1 MSVKYIEMT
10 VEEAFQKCN
19 KKAKVLVAVQDLE
32 NENNE
37 KIDIVFKPF
46 AKKGYNKLFHD
57 VKTVICFE
65 DEIDEI
71 LNLFTE
77 KQNFLDLKRIGK
89 RKIILLE

>member
-1 MSVKYIEMT
+1 MSIKYVEMT
-10 VEEAFQKCN
+10 VEEAFKKCN

-32 NENNE
+32 HDGDN
-37 KIDIVFKPF
+37 IDIIFKPCI
-46 AKKGYNKLFHD
+46 KKNYHRLFHD
-57 VKTVICFE
+57 VETVICLE

>member
-1 MSVKYIEMT
+1 MSIKYVEMT
-10 VEEAFQKCN
+10 VEEAFLKCN
-19 KKAKVLVAVQDLE
+19 KKAKVLVAIQDLE
-32 NENNE
+32 HDED
-37 KIDIVFKPF
+37 IDIIFKPCL
-46 AKKGYNKLFHD
+46 KKNYSKLFHD
-57 VKTVICFE
+57 VQTVICFD